1 MSDLEIAYN
10 SDQEVSENHSKLV
23 EAVTQLDKKQRVNKA
38 ERSEPTLEVS
48 EFHLVK
54 RATNKDAVQVRDLVK
69 SLGQKGYQSQIT
81 KKLRSIQKC
90 KTISK
95 PLEKPTAEKVK
106 MRFGFERTLK
116 DLSRWN
122 AIVAKN
128 RTATHL
134 TFPLR
139 TPKQKLKIDSPA
151 DFINH
156 LRFKSDLQRKLEELD
171 PKLKEP
177 LPQEKE
183 KRDNEE
189 EKSQMTLKDM
199 KKKRSETAKYRA
211 QQSYQEAKAH
221 RQRKIKSKK
230 FHRIERKKRD
240 KEQLVEFEKLQ
251 KTDPEKAL
259 TMLEQLDKSRAEER
273 MSLRHKSTGQWAKNK
288 QIRAK
293 YDKETRQELA
303 KQLSIGRDLTQKVR
317 LASDNDEDKTSFTF
331 ANIVEE
337 PPNNSEMVSEVND
350 LIESYRKYRDKKKS
364 EGETAAKVDS
374 KSKSPANKL
383 DEDKKSYTKTES
395 EVSEFAKDCLK
406 RRDRKDEESKEES
419 VAKVD
424 STSKSSV
431 NKLNN
436 ISNDMLEKQIS
447 EPNKANTIAFA
458 VTSSNQKTKEST
470 KVKKASKKVSTS
482 CTVIS
487 DEIVSK
493 KEKAKLCNKK
503 NKIKVKNEHN
513 VELTST
519 WHVEELQCNKKM
531 DSKTPKVAD
540 IDDMFD
546 SVEENIKYK
555 VNLKMHRIKRKL
567 ETENKV
573 NKRKKKANKE
583 NENYMPNLEFKD
595 YKQKPILDLPLEET
609 ACKENSQNTDL
620 TTLKTI
626 MNTEQEPTTKSNSYV
641 GEINLQNPHSM
652 NTKSKH
658 LKTEIPDLDV
668 DEEDVLDNDEQEENF
683 DRFIDEVM
691 ENSDAE
697 KEFRKEKEEE
707 IKNSQPET
715 INTSLPGWGSWAGT
729 NIKKSKMR
737 RILKRASELLWVE
750 PLCQRMLTDD

>member
-1 MSDLEIAYN
+1 MSDLEVAYN
-10 SDQEVSENHSKLV
+10 SDQEVSKNHSKFI
-23 EAVTQLDKKQRVNKA
+23 EAIAQLDKKQRVNKA

-54 RATNKDAVQVRDLVK
+54 SAITNKDAVQVRDLVK

-81 KKLRSIQKC
+81 KKLRSIQKS
-90 KTISK
+90 KAIFK

-106 MRFGFERTLK
+106 MRFGFECTLK
-116 DLSRWN
+116 DLSRWD

-134 TFPLR
+134 TFPLK

-156 LRFKSDLQRKLEELD
+156 LRFKSDLQQKLEELN
-171 PKLKEP
+171 PKLEDSP
-177 LPQEKE
+177 PEE
-183 KRDNEE
+183 ERRDNEE
-189 EKSQMTLKDM
+189 EKFKMRLKDM

-211 QQSYQEAKAH
+211 QQSYQEMKAH
-221 RQRKIKSKK
+221 RQGKIKSKK
-230 FHRIERKKRD
+230 FHRTERKKRD

-259 TMLEQLDKSRAEER
+259 TMLAQLDKSRAEER

-331 ANIVEE
+331 ANMVEE
-337 PPNNSEMVSEVND
+337 PPNNSETVSEVNE
-350 LIESYRKYRDKKKS
+350 LIECYREYRDKKKS
-364 EGETAAKVDS
+364 EEKTVAKVDS

-383 DEDKKSYTKTES
+383 DENKKSYTKTKY
-395 EVSEFAKDCLK
+395 EVSKFAKGCLK
-406 RRDRKDEESKEES
+406 HRDRKEEESEEES

-424 STSKSSV
+424 SASKSSV
-431 NKLNN
+431 NKLDN

-447 EPNKANTIAFA
+447 EPNIAKPTI
-458 VTSSNQKTKEST
+458 
-470 KVKKASKKVSTS
+470 
-482 CTVIS
+482 
-487 DEIVSK
+487 
-493 KEKAKLCNKK
+493 
-503 NKIKVKNEHN
+503 
-513 VELTST
+513 
-519 WHVEELQCNKKM
+519 
-531 DSKTPKVAD
+531 
-540 IDDMFD
+540 
-546 SVEENIKYK
+546 
-555 VNLKMHRIKRKL
+555 
-567 ETENKV
+567 
-573 NKRKKKANKE
+573 
-583 NENYMPNLEFKD
+583 
-595 YKQKPILDLPLEET
+595 
-609 ACKENSQNTDL
+609 
-620 TTLKTI
+620 
-626 MNTEQEPTTKSNSYV
+626 KSNSRV

-652 NTKSKH
+652 NIKSKH

-715 INTSLPGWGSWAGT
+715 INHTSLPGWGSWAGT

-737 RILKRASELLWVE
+737 RILKQASELLLWVD
-750 PLCQRMLTDD
+750 PLCRRMLTDD